1 MTSYFLDINVI
12 QQLPPSN
19 VNRDDTGAP
28 KTAIY
33 GGVNRARVS
42 SQAWKRAARQGMR
55 DHLDVSDQGV
65 RTRRAIELLADRV
78 TELDINMAREDALK
92 KAAELL
98 KSLGLKVKTPR
109 KTQDDEQSPDQIE
122 YLVLFSNHQLDR
134 MAQLILDSGD
144 KIAKKDAVQ
153 AAKIGQGVDLAL
165 FGRMVA
171 DATELNVDASVQV
184 SHAISTH
191 AVEQEADYFTA
202 VDDVKEEGDD
212 AGAGMIGTIGFNSS
226 TLYRFATVD
235 LSELL
240 NNMGDMAATARA
252 ARAFAES
259 FVLSMPT
266 GKQNTFA
273 NNTVPDAVLVSL
285 RRGRS
290 VSLVGAFENP
300 VTGEDGGFVKE
311 SCTRLAEYD
320 RSVQDNFVG
329 TPVISVLTRTE
340 AAGPA
345 LDAVAER
352 LSLNEL
358 LDRVETEISA
368 VLEDVS

>member
-28 KTAIY
+28 KTAVY

-42 SQAWKRAARQGMR
+42 SQAWKRAARQGMK

-65 RTRRAIELLADRV
+65 RTRRAIELLADRA
-78 TELDINMAREDALK
+78 TELDSSMAREDALK
-92 KAAELL
+92 KATKAI
-98 KSLGLKVKTPR
+98 KDLGLKVKTPK
-109 KTQDDEQSPDQIE
+109 KTQDGEQPADQIK

-134 MAQLILDSGD
+134 MAQLIVDSGD
-144 KIAKKDAVQ
+144 KIAKKDVVQ
-153 AAKIGQGVDLAL
+153 AAKMGQGVDLAL

-184 SHAISTH
+184 AHAISTH

-240 NNMGDMAATARA
+240 NNMGDRAATARA

-259 FVLSMPT
+259 FVLTMPT
-266 GKQNTFA
+266 GKHNTFA
-273 NNTVPDAVLVSL
+273 NNTVPDAVLVAL
-285 RRGRS
+285 RKGRS
-290 VSLVGAFENP
+290 ASLVGAFEDP
-300 VTGEDGGFVKE
+300 VTGEEGGFVRE
-311 SCTRLAEYD
+311 SCTKLAEYD

-329 TPVISVLTRTE
+329 VPVVSLLTRTE
-340 AAGPA
+340 TAGPA
-345 LDAVAER
+345 LDAVGER
-352 LSLNEL
+352 LSLFEL
-358 LDRVETEISA
+358 LDRSETEIAA
-368 VLEDVS
+368 VLGDAS

>member
-28 KTAIY
+28 KTAVY

-42 SQAWKRAARQGMR
+42 SQAWKRAVRQGMK
-55 DHLDVSDQGV
+55 DHLDISDQGV

-78 TELDINMAREDALK
+78 TAIDATVSRDDALK
-92 KAAELL
+92 KAAEVF
-98 KSLGLKVKTPR
+98 KALGLKIKAPKKTPDGA
-109 KTQDDEQSPDQIE
+109 QLADQIE

-134 MAQLILDSGD
+134 LAHLIVDSGD
-144 KIAKKDAVQ
+144 KISKKDAVQ
-153 AAKIGQGVDLAL
+153 AAKMGQGVDLAL

-184 SHAISTH
+184 AHAISTH

-226 TLYRFATVD
+226 TLYRFATID

-240 NNMGDMAATARA
+240 HNMGDTTATARA
-252 ARAFAES
+252 ARAFTEG

-266 GKQNTFA
+266 GKQNTFG
-273 NNTVPDAVLVSL
+273 NNTLPDAVLVAL
-285 RRGRS
+285 RKGRS
-290 VSLVGAFENP
+290 VSLVGAFEEA
-300 VTGEDGGFVKE
+300 VKGEDGGFVRE
-311 SCTRLAEYD
+311 SCIRLAEYNQ
-320 RSVQDNFVG
+320 SVQNNFIG
-329 TPVISVLTRTE
+329 DPVVSLVARTE
-340 AAGPA
+340 TAGSA
-345 LDAVAER
+345 LDAVGER
-352 LSLNEL
+352 LSLAEL
-358 LDRVETEISA
+358 LDRSEAEITA
-368 VLEDVS
+368 VLGDAS